1 MPLFGTLP
9 RAKPP
14 GTVFLP
20 DGDHVPDTVPEIGAF
35 FYDGAPSRPNRRGKT
50 RPHLG
55 EDIPKRRH
63 ILPVEGL
70 VALGIHVLR
79 SGGSLGIDIEHQKAV
94 VAVARRDP
102 FHRFQRIV
110 QVPRRRGGGVDPDTD
125 QGILSPGPQ
134 QVPVLRVVI
143 GNIQPLLP
151 VKIPLGRDQGLLKG
165 QNLQFLGLASGN
177 MHLTSPFVSVFFRM
191 FFVSYH
197 KGPAVSRVCVSAP
210 SCICSGGKL

>member
-1 MPLFGTLP
+1 MEGGVAGRLHIVRPGSPLG
-9 RAKPP
+9 
-14 GTVFLP
+14 V
-20 DGDHVPDTVPEIGAF
+20 
-35 FYDGAPSRPNRRGKT
+35 
-50 RPHLG
+50 
-55 EDIPKRRH
+55 
-63 ILPVEGL
+63 
-70 VALGIHVLR
+70 
-79 SGGSLGIDIEHQKAV
+79 DIEHEKAV
-94 VAVARRDP
+94 IAV
-102 FHRFQRIV
+102 V
-110 QVPRRRGGGVDPDTD
+110 QGDALGRLQSGVQGVRGRGGGVDPDTD